1 MQDLTT
7 FIANHMGLTY
17 AFAIVVILLFI
28 VEILR
33 SRRNAFNID
42 VPQAVHLMNRENA
55 VVIDIRPAE
64 QFQKGHILDAMPLP
78 ASDMAKSAQ
87 KLEKFRKKPLI
98 IVCQSGIQ
106 SQKIAALLIKQGYN
120 TYSLAGGLRAWSE
133 ANMPITK

>member
-7 FIANHMGLTY
+7 FIVNHMWLTY
-17 AFAIVVILLFI
+17 AFAIVVILLLI

-33 SRRNAFNID
+33 NRRNTFNID

-64 QFQKGHILDAMPLP
+64 QFQQGHILAAMPLP
-78 ASDMAKSAQ
+78 ASDITKSTQ

-106 SQKIAALLIKQGYN
+106 SQKIAAFLIKHGYN
-120 TYSLAGGLRAWSE
+120 SYSLAGGLRAWSE